1 LPKDKDSFTKAFA
14 ALGLNAQESLSL
26 PAKLVAS
33 TLGISQEDENGL
45 FILNQTNKMS
55 DVIPAVNGAY
65 IAFLEEFAPYDPLKF
80 EEEKNEFSKQLI
92 SEKKENAFKD
102 FMEDLKVKSGLKT
115 YTFKEFRQ

>member
-1 LPKDKDSFTKAFA
+1 MPKDKDSFTKAFA